1 MSVARGYYDLAKVSW
16 LTDALYQ
23 RVLPDILEE
32 SRSIN
37 NVESVQKLWEVP
49 LDFKDK
55 LSIYFHCSLI
65 GKIFLF
71 CTFHVDD
78 YSYLIN
84 SFLID
89 EFFAI
94 SEFVSPSVFQF
105 LNEEMDKDI
114 YRLDTFHQ
122 F

>member
-1 MSVARGYYDLAKVSW
+1 MSVARGYYDLAEVSW

-23 RVLPDILEE
+23 GVLPDILEE
-32 SRSIN
+32 SWSIDN
-37 NVESVQKLWEVP
+37 IESVQKLWEVP

-55 LSIYFHCSLI
+55 LSVYFDCCLI
-65 GKIFLF
+65 GKIFLL
-71 CTFHVDD
+71 CSFHVDD
-78 YSYLIN
+78 YSYLIH
-84 SFLID
+84 SFFID

-105 LNEEMDKDI
+105 LNEEMDEDVDW
-114 YRLDTFHQ
+114 LDTFHQ

>member
-23 RVLPDILEE
+23 GVLPDILEE
-32 SRSIN
+32 SWSIDN
-37 NVESVQKLWEVP
+37 IESVQKLWEVP

-55 LSIYFHCSLI
+55 LSVYFDCCLI
-65 GKIFLF
+65 GKIFLL
-71 CTFHVDD
+71 CSFHVDD

-84 SFLID
+84 SFFID

-105 LNEEMDKDI
+105 LNEEMDEDVDW
-114 YRLDTFHQ
+114 LDSFHQ